1 MKNFSNFQLSLSG
14 SDRIFQL
21 HGNCELSSNPYH
33 CPLNSSLCLYDWQ
46 VCDGIAN
53 CPQGDDET
61 FELCKEAGK
70 FSNLATEEC
79 LAKDI
84 FNVDITIH
92 AVKCDN
98 VIECKSGLDESF
110 CSVPNFISLIA
121 LIVFFITNSILIFIF
136 WKMISR
142 NLQVSDPYLFISQE
156 ELESLHQTADLT
168 TVMHEAQKSER
179 SQSINDSYVSMEIKS
194 HDGSSS
200 ETLCC
205 IKNSLDP
212 FTLAKVLND
221 CPLEIESESCF
232 QKLSNKL
239 KKSEILN
246 DDRVQTRLEQ
256 IFALKIILAPTSH
269 LLDLAKDSLI
279 LVEVAL
285 SQGGFLLLMAQP
297 KPYIKGVSRMH
308 RYFFLIF

>member
-1 MKNFSNFQLSLSG
+1 
-14 SDRIFQL
+14 
-21 HGNCELSSNPYH
+21 
-33 CPLNSSLCLYDWQ
+33 
-46 VCDGIAN
+46 
-53 CPQGDDET
+53 
-61 FELCKEAGK
+61 
-70 FSNLATEEC
+70 
-79 LAKDI
+79 
-84 FNVDITIH
+84 
-92 AVKCDN
+92 
-98 VIECKSGLDESF
+98 
-110 CSVPNFISLIA
+110 
-121 LIVFFITNSILIFIF
+121 
-136 WKMISR
+136 MISR
-142 NLQVSDPYLFISQE
+142 NLQVSDPCLFISQE
-156 ELESLHQTADLT
+156 ELESLHQTVDLT
-168 TVMHEAQKSER
+168 TVMHEVQKSER
-179 SQSINDSYVSMEIKS
+179 SKSINDSYVRMEIKT

-221 CPLEIESESCF
+221 CPLETESESYF

-246 DDRVQTRLEQ
+246 DKRVQKRLEQ

-297 KPYIKGVSRMH
+297 KPYIKGVSRLH
-308 RYFFLIF
+308 SITILLFQY